1 MALDVLR
8 QEAQKI
14 KALAEEAE
22 AVSAEQLRKIIQSTV
37 FTEFEKSELNESSIN
52 HTLRDVG
59 SIVRDVTGHEYFR
72 ELEKTANNEIA
83 KENQNFEKNKNILN
97 EVKQKLTALDA
108 GRLWQVLDIY
118 NQRGMWSAIY
128 YIRVRHHN

>member
-1 MALDVLR
+1 MLR
-8 QEAQKI
+8 QEAQDI
-14 KALAEEAE
+14 KALSEEADT
-22 AVSAEQLRKIIQSTV
+22 VSSEQLRKIIQSTV
-37 FTEFEKSELNESSIN
+37 FAEFEKSELKEWSIN
-52 HTLRDVG
+52 HTLIDVG
-59 SIVRDVTGHEYFR
+59 SILEDVTGHEYFR
-72 ELEKTANNEIA
+72 ELEKTANNEIV

-118 NQRGMWSAIY
+118 NRRGMWSAIY